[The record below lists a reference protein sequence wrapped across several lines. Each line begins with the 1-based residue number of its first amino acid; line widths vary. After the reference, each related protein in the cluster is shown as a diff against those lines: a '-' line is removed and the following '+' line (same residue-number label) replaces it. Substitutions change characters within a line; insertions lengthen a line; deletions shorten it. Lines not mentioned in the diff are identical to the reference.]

1 LVVRPSSSPNP
12 ARISS
17 SPFSTGF
24 ASPFSWSF
32 PPCPCCSIFSRSD
45 SSRSLSSRCLSN
57 SEVVEARSSLA
68 RWSDASRS
76 PCKICA
82 KLALEATT
90 KREDIPTRN
99 LVNSSRMRLFLVAK
113 RASSELA
120 GWAFALDAFGF
131 GSCSPSWL
139 SEGIP
144 SSSSRS
150 PSRPAN
156 STY

>member
-1 LVVRPSSSPNP
+1 LVVRPSSSPSS

-17 SPFSTGF
+17 SPVSTGF

-32 PPCPCCSIFSRSD
+32 RPCPCCSTFSRSD
-45 SSRSLSSRCLSN
+45 SSRSLSSRCFSN
-57 SEVVEARSSLA
+57 SEVVEARLSLA
-68 RWSDASRS
+68 RWSDASSS

-90 KREDIPTRN
+90 KGEDTPTRN

-120 GWAFALDAFGF
+120 GWAFALDALGF

-139 SEGIP
+139 SEATP
-144 SSSSRS
+144 SSSSKS